1 MRGLP
6 TYPEVST
13 ANLDFIKELAPQSQ
27 IKTTQMA
34 PNGKSVAA
42 QSWPMSLA
50 SSVTA
55 LFIFS

>member
-13 ANLDFIKELAPQSQ
+13 ANLVFIEELAPQSQ

-42 QSWPMSLA
+42 QS
-50 SSVTA
+50 
-55 LFIFS
+55 